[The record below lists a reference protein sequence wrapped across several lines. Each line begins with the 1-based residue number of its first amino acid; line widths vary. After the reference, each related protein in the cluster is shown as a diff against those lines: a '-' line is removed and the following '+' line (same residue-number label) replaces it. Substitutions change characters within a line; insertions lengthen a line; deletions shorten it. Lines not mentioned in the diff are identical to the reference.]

1 MKQELMTT
9 KELAAYAR
17 VSESF
22 LKKKRMEGT
31 GPAFLKLGTKKV
43 VYRLTD
49 VDAYFAAAKKQ
60 NNCNV

>member
-31 GPAFLKLGTKKV
+31 GPTFLKLGRKKV
-43 VYRLTD
+43 LYRLTD
-49 VDAYFAAAKKQ
+49 VDAYFSSASKQ
-60 NNCNV
+60 NNCDL